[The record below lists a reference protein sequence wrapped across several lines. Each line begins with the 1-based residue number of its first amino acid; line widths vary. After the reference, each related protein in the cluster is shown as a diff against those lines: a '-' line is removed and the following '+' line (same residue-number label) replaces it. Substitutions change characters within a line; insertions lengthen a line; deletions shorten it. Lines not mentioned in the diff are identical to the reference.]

1 MEKKRGVT
9 ALLLVCVLALAM
21 FGVWKSRQ
29 TEPVEGVKTVT
40 VEVTHS
46 DGNEK
51 TFTYETEEEYLG
63 ALLEDEGLISGTES
77 AYGLFVD
84 TVDGEKADYDRDG
97 AWWRLTCQGNDAETG
112 ADAVLLEDGGVYGW
126 VYTTG

>member
-1 MEKKRGVT
+1 MEKKRVVT

-29 TEPVEGVKTVT
+29 TEPVEGMKTVT

>member
-29 TEPVEGVKTVT
+29 TEPVEGMKTVT

>member
-1 MEKKRGVT
+1 MEKKRGMT

-29 TEPVEGVKTVT
+29 TEPVEGMKTVT

>member
-29 TEPVEGVKTVT
+29 TEPVEGMKTVT

-63 ALLEDEGLISGTES
+63 ALLEDKGLISGTES

-84 TVDGEKADYDRDG
+84 TVDGETADYGRDG
-97 AWWRLTCQGNDAETG
+97 AWWRLTEEGRDAAAGVDE
-112 ADAVLLEDGGVYGW
+112 VILRDGGHYGW
-126 VYTTG
+126 IYTAG

>member
-29 TEPVEGVKTVT
+29 TEPVEGMKTVT

-63 ALLEDEGLISGTES
+63 ALLEDKGLISGTES

>member
-1 MEKKRGVT
+1 MKNKRGILAAV
-9 ALLLVCVLALAM
+9 LVLVLALVM

-29 TEPVEGVKTVT
+29 PEPVEGMKTVT
-40 VEVTHS
+40 VEVIHS
-46 DGNEK
+46 DGNGK

-63 ALLEDEGLISGTES
+63 ALLKNEGLISGTES

-97 AWWRLTCQGNDAETG
+97 AWWKLTCQGNDAETG